1 MRHLMFVIPYLF
13 SITMNAAIAE
23 PIIVLTYGA
32 RDNGVVEDAASSHPF
47 RMDPDYSEMHEVAQ
61 NETLG
66 HIMNDYY
73 GGSGMNMKFVEIAI
87 VQVNRHAF
95 VRGNPNFLYAKK
107 TISLPSLNQIK
118 ALVTGGKPENS
129 SSQGSSGRTNEIY
142 FFGG

>member
-1 MRHLMFVIPYLF
+1 MRYLMIVISCLF
-13 SITMNAAIAE
+13 SIAMNAAIAE
-23 PIIVLTYGA
+23 PIVVLTYGA
-32 RDNGVVEDAASSHPF
+32 GDNGVEDAANSHPF
-47 RMDPDYSEMHEVAQ
+47 RMDPDYSETHEVAP

-73 GGSGMNMKFVEIAI
+73 GGSGMNMKFVEMAI

-107 TISLPSLNQIK
+107 TIRLPSLNQIK

-129 SSQGSSGRTNEIY
+129 PSQSGSGRTNEIY

>member
-1 MRHLMFVIPYLF
+1 MRYLMFVIPCF
-13 SITMNAAIAE
+13 FGIAMNTAIAE
-23 PIIVLTYGA
+23 PIVVLTYEA
-32 RDNGVVEDAASSHPF
+32 RDNGGVEDAASSHPF

-107 TISLPSLNQIK
+107 TIRLPSLNQIK
-118 ALVTGGKPENS
+118 ALVTGGKPKNIQP
-129 SSQGSSGRTNEIY
+129 QGGSGRTNEIY

>member
-1 MRHLMFVIPYLF
+1 MRYLMFVIPCLF
-13 SITMNAAIAE
+13 SIAVNTAIAE
-23 PIIVLTYGA
+23 PIVVLPYGA
-32 RDNGVVEDAASSHPF
+32 RDNGAVEDAASSHPF
-47 RMDPDYSEMHEVAQ
+47 RMDPEYSEMHEVAQ

-73 GGSGMNMKFVEIAI
+73 GGSGMNMEFVEMAI

-95 VRGNPNFLYAKK
+95 VRCNPNFLYAKK
-107 TISLPSLNQIK
+107 TIRLPSLNQIK

-129 SSQGSSGRTNEIY
+129 PSQGGSGRTNEIY

>member
-1 MRHLMFVIPYLF
+1 MRNLMFVIPCLF
-13 SITMNAAIAE
+13 TIAMNTAIAE
-23 PIIVLTYGA
+23 PIVVLTYGA
-32 RDNGVVEDAASSHPF
+32 RDNGGVENAASSHPF
-47 RMDPDYSEMHEVAQ
+47 RVDPDYSETHEVAP

-73 GGSGMNMKFVEIAI
+73 GGSGMNMKFVEMAI

-107 TISLPSLNQIK
+107 TIRLPSLNQIK
-118 ALVTGGKPENS
+118 ALVTSEKPENS
-129 SSQGSSGRTNEIY
+129 PSQSGSGRTNEIY

>member
-1 MRHLMFVIPYLF
+1 MRYLMFVIPCLF
-13 SITMNAAIAE
+13 NIAINTAIAE
-23 PIIVLTYGA
+23 PIVVLTYGA
-32 RDNGVVEDAASSHPF
+32 RDNGVVEDTASSHPF

-73 GGSGMNMKFVEIAI
+73 GGSGMTMKFVEIAI
-87 VQVNRHAF
+87 VQLNRHAF

-107 TISLPSLNQIK
+107 TIRLPSLNQIK
-118 ALVTGGKPENS
+118 ALVTGAKPENS
-129 SSQGSSGRTNEIY
+129 PSQGGSGRTNEIY

>member
-1 MRHLMFVIPYLF
+1 MRFLMIVIPCLF
-13 SITMNAAIAE
+13 SIVVNTAIAE
-23 PIIVLTYGA
+23 PIVVLAYGA
-32 RDNGVVEDAASSHPF
+32 RDNGSVEDAASSHPF

-95 VRGNPNFLYAKK
+95 VRGNPHFLYAKK
-107 TISLPSLNQIK
+107 TIRLPSLNQIK
-118 ALVTGGKPENS
+118 ALVTGAKPKNS
-129 SSQGSSGRTNEIY
+129 PSQGGSGRTNEIY

>member
-1 MRHLMFVIPYLF
+1 MRYLMFIIPCLF
-13 SITMNAAIAE
+13 SIAMNAAIAE
-23 PIIVLTYGA
+23 PIVVLTYGA
-32 RDNGVVEDAASSHPF
+32 RDNGTVEDATSSHPF

-61 NETLG
+61 DETLG

-73 GGSGMNMKFVEIAI
+73 GGSGMNMKFVEMAI

-107 TISLPSLNQIK
+107 TIRLPSLNQIK
-118 ALVTGGKPENS
+118 ALVTGTKLENS
-129 SSQGSSGRTNEIY
+129 SSEGSSGRTNEIY

>member
-1 MRHLMFVIPYLF
+1 MRFLMFVIPCLF
-13 SITMNAAIAE
+13 SIAMNTAIAE
-23 PIIVLTYGA
+23 PIVVLAYGA
-32 RDNGVVEDAASSHPF
+32 RDNGGVEDAASSHPF

-107 TISLPSLNQIK
+107 TIRLPSLNEIK
-118 ALVTGGKPENS
+118 ALVTGAKPKNS
-129 SSQGSSGRTNEIY
+129 PSQGGSGRTNEIY

>member
-1 MRHLMFVIPYLF
+1 MRFSMFVIASLLGMA
-13 SITMNAAIAE
+13 MNTAIAE
-23 PIIVLTYGA
+23 PIVVLAYGA
-32 RDNGVVEDAASSHPF
+32 PDNGGVEDAASSHPF

-61 NETLG
+61 NETLS

-107 TISLPSLNQIK
+107 TIRLPSLNQIK
-118 ALVTGGKPENS
+118 ALVTGAKPENS
-129 SSQGSSGRTNEIY
+129 PSQGGSGRTNEIY

>member
-1 MRHLMFVIPYLF
+1 MRYLMFVIPCLF
-13 SITMNAAIAE
+13 SVVMNTAIAE
-23 PIIVLTYGA
+23 PIVVLTYGA
-32 RDNGVVEDAASSHPF
+32 RNNGGFEDAASSHPF
-47 RMDPDYSEMHEVAQ
+47 RMDPDYSETHEVAP

-73 GGSGMNMKFVEIAI
+73 GGSGMNMKFVEMAI

-107 TISLPSLNQIK
+107 TIRLPSLNQIK
-118 ALVTGGKPENS
+118 ASITDGTPKNS
-129 SSQGSSGRTNEIY
+129 PSKSVNGRTNEIY

>member
-1 MRHLMFVIPYLF
+1 MRYLMFVIPCLL
-13 SITMNAAIAE
+13 SIAMNTAIAE
-23 PIIVLTYGA
+23 PIVVLTYGP
-32 RDNGVVEDAASSHPF
+32 RDNGGVEDTASSHPF

-66 HIMNDYY
+66 HIMNYYY

-87 VQVNRHAF
+87 VQVNPHAF

-107 TISLPSLNQIK
+107 TIRLPSLNQIK
-118 ALVTGGKPENS
+118 ALVSGTKFKNS
-129 SSQGSSGRTNEIY
+129 PSQGGSGRTNEIY

>member
-1 MRHLMFVIPYLF
+1 MRYLMFAIPCLLSF
-13 SITMNAAIAE
+13 AMNTAIAE
-23 PIIVLTYGA
+23 PIVVLTYGA
-32 RDNGVVEDAASSHPF
+32 RDNVGVDGATSSHPF

-73 GGSGMNMKFVEIAI
+73 GGSGMNMKFVEMAI

-118 ALVTGGKPENS
+118 ALVTGGKPKNS
-129 SSQGSSGRTNEIY
+129 TSQSSSGRTNEIY